1 MATLQLKST
10 PGSSATGTPD
20 FSPAP
25 PLSSA
30 PTSPL
35 TPLTPLTPPVPPMP
49 PVPPLRF
56 RVIFSTDPRVQRRKH
71 IKGIRKRMAKLD
83 GDIQLAKIRFG
94 SMGDAQDEGIS
105 REDAHLLE
113 FFCWM
118 LTHPAEKSEKV

>member
-1 MATLQLKST
+1 MASSQPKPT
-10 PGSSATGTPD
+10 PGSSAAGTTNS
-20 FSPAP
+20 SPVP

-35 TPLTPLTPPVPPMP
+35 SPLAPPVPPMP

-105 REDAHLLE
+105 REDAHLLGV
-113 FFCWM
+113 FCWM